1 MRNKMNDNI
10 LIHTNYAVNI
20 GTSAADL
27 KKSFKTF
34 KMQRTISDKVA
45 HRNVRFQ
52 DSKAKQE
59 VQLQDAEF
67 SKVDNPVLSF
77 VGPATKN
84 VVKRSQTFTE
94 PEYNL
99 WEYGRI
105 IDTEALAMRAFL
117 KKK

>member
-27 KKSFKTF
+27 KKSLKTF